1 MDYPG
6 FKPKKKIEKNSKG
19 KKKFFKLFVFQ
30 YIKPL

>member
-19 KKKFFKLFVFQ
+19 TIYN
-30 YIKPL
+30 YINLSFANRL

>member
-19 KKKFFKLFVFQ
+19 KFIAHIFIYLNK
-30 YIKPL
+30 